1 MKRIA
6 QSLATLAA
14 VGLLAACSS
23 PGGLSSYEAG
33 LKANVDQYRLQTDVQ
48 LAQQQT
54 LQACYKYNPNK
65 SECAINTAATNAQ
78 QTLAGQ
84 PQPLR
89 IAKSTGEILEAI
101 ADKGLEAAK
110 VIYGIDAVQKAIVAN
125 ANALRDTATAGAAAQ
140 TQIAQD
146 GITAAS
152 KPPLVV
158 DQPVVVQVPAGSSV
172 LPTTPVVAE

>member
-6 QSLATLAA
+6 QLLASLAL
-14 VGLLAACSS
+14 VGLLAACGTT
-23 PGGLSSYEAG
+23 GGTGAYEAG

-54 LQACYKYNPNK
+54 LQFCFQYNPNK
-65 SECAINTAATNAQ
+65 SECAINTASTNAQ

-101 ADKGLEAAK
+101 ADKGFEAAK
-110 VIYGIDAVQKAIVAN
+110 VMYGIDAVQKAIVAN
-125 ANALRDTATAGAAAQ
+125 ANALRDTAKAGATAQ

-146 GITAAS
+146 GISAAS
-152 KPPLVV
+152 KPPVIV
-158 DQPVVVQVPAGSSV
+158 DKPVIVQVPAGSSV
-172 LPTTPVVAE
+172 LPVTPAE